1 MTEPAQRILSGDFR
15 ALARAATWIENRT
28 PEAEPLLRELFPH
41 TGRALILGITGAPG
55 SGKSTLCD
63 RLTHVLRSEDKK
75 VAVLA
80 VDPSSPYTG
89 GALLGDR
96 IRMQRHHAD
105 PGVFIRSMA
114 TRGWL
119 GGLARAATEMT
130 MLLDAAGFDV
140 VIVETVGVGQDEVD
154 IARLAGVTIVVLT
167 PGSGDDVQT
176 LKAGIME
183 IAQVFA
189 INKADLPGAE
199 KLEKDL
205 KATLALAQSED
216 GRAQKE
222 MPEIVPTVANEGQ
235 GMDHLLAAVG
245 RYRERGENS
254 AHAAE
259 IWSLRLREM
268 LRERLL
274 DKFRS
279 EDFLEAGSDVAAH
292 KRDPYQIVKDWAEP
306 GLAIDHLFLIDH
318 LGVAVRSI
326 DTALNFYRDQLGLS
340 PGPRETVAEEKVD
353 VSMLPLG
360 GARIELLEASS
371 PDSVI
376 AKFIEKRGEGLHH
389 VALKVPDLNAAVER
403 LRAQGARLLN
413 EPRQGAGGHT
423 YVFVHPSSAG
433 GVLLELI
440 QS

>member
-63 RLTHVLRSEDKK
+63 QLTRVLRSQEKK

-80 VDPSSPYTG
+80 IDPSSPYTG

-105 PGVFIRSMA
+105 QGVFIRSLA

-130 MLLDAAGFDV
+130 MLLDAAGFDAI
-140 VIVETVGVGQDEVD
+140 IVETVGVGQDEVD

-205 KATLALAQSED
+205 KTTLALAH
-216 GRAQKE
+216 GWI
-222 MPEIVPTVANEGQ
+222 PEIVPTVASDGKGIDE
-235 GMDHLLAAVG
+235 LLAAIE
-245 RYRERGENS
+245 RYRERPENS
-254 AHAAE
+254 AHVAE
-259 IWSLRLREM
+259 IWSHRLKEM
-268 LRERLL
+268 LREQLL
-274 DKFRS
+274 DKFRDT
-279 EDFLEAGSDVAAH
+279 DFLEAGSDVAAR
-292 KRDPYQIVKDWAEP
+292 KRDPYQIVKDWSEP
-306 GLAIDHLFLIDH
+306 HGFAIDHLGI
-318 LGVAVRSI
+318 AVRSI
-326 DTALNFYRDQLGLS
+326 DTALKFYRDQLGLS
-340 PGPRETVAEEKVD
+340 PNPREAVPQEKVE
-353 VSMLPLG
+353 VVMLPLG
-360 GARIELLEASS
+360 SPRIELLEASG

-389 VALKVPDLNAAVER
+389 VALKVPDLNAAIER

-423 YVFVHPSSAG
+423 YVFVHPSSTG

>member
-1 MTEPAQRILSGDFR
+1 MSEAAERILKGDIR

-63 RLTHVLRSEDKK
+63 QLARVLRAESKK
-75 VAVLA
+75 VAILA

-89 GALLGDR
+89 GAVLGDR
-96 IRMQRHHAD
+96 IRMQSHHAD

-119 GGLARAATEMT
+119 GGLSRASTEMT

-140 VIVETVGVGQDEVD
+140 ILVETVGVGQDEVD

-167 PGSGDDVQT
+167 PGSGDDVQA

-189 INKADLPGAE
+189 INKADLPGAD
-199 KLEKDL
+199 KLETDL
-205 KATLALAQSED
+205 KNTLALAPTKD
-216 GRAQKE
+216 GWQ
-222 MPEIVPTVANEGQ
+222 PEIIPTIASAGEGIAE
-235 GMDHLLAAVG
+235 LLAAVS
-245 RYRERGENS
+245 RYRERGQDS
-254 AHAAE
+254 ASTAE
-259 IWSLRLREM
+259 IWSLRLKDM
-268 LRERLL
+268 LRERML
-274 DKFRS
+274 DRFS
-279 EDFLEAGSDVAAH
+279 SQDFLTAGSAVASH
-292 KRDPYQIVKDWAEP
+292 KSDPYQILDAWTHPHKF
-306 GLAIDHLFLIDH
+306 AIDHLGI
-318 LGVAVRSI
+318 AVRSI
-326 DTALNFYRDQLGLS
+326 DDALKFYRDQLGLVATR
-340 PGPRETVAEEKVD
+340 PETVAQEKVRA
-353 VSMLPLG
+353 VMLPLG
-360 GARIELLEASS
+360 DPRIELLEASE

-403 LRAQGARLLN
+403 LRANGARLLN
-413 EPRQGAGGHT
+413 EPRQGVGGHT
-423 YVFVHPSSAG
+423 YVFVHPSSTG